1 MAVDANRAIDSVAKL
16 GPGHFL
22 AVLALLMVC
31 GAGYIINEGLNEVHV
46 DLVELRHAVERQGDD
61 AKAAR
66 ADFKASQERQEQL
79 LIAVCF
85 AAANGMEAERRRC
98 EDATR

>member
-1 MAVDANRAIDSVAKL
+1 MTVDANRMVDSVAKL

-46 DLVELRHAVERQGDD
+46 DLVELRHAVDRQAGDAAD
-61 AKAAR
+61 AR
-66 ADFKASQERQEQL
+66 ADFKASQERQERL
-79 LIAVCF
+79 LVAVCF
-85 AAANGMEAERRRC
+85 AAANGLEAERRRC

>member
-46 DLVELRHAVERQGDD
+46 DLVKLERTIE
-61 AKAAR
+61 AATER
-66 ADFKASQERQEQL
+66 ARESARRQEQL

-85 AAANGMEAERRRC
+85 AAANGMDAERRRC